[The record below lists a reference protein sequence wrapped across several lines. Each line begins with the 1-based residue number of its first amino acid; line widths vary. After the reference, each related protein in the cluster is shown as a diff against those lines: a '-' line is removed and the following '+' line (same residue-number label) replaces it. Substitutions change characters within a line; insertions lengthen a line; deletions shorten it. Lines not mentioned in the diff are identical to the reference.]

1 LRPLS
6 FAIGL
11 LLIASSTLAQDSRVE
26 SITELQAEKATRLEP
41 YAPNRAEVILAQV
54 QNALSRAPNGFYPYF
69 DSVYS
74 GGGFTLG
81 AGYRRYLGDRL
92 TGNIQGLY
100 SVKNYK
106 LIELALQ
113 PPRPHSGRL
122 DFRVVTG
129 WRDATQVSYY
139 GLGIQSPD
147 SRSAFGM
154 QQGYAGGDLSFRP
167 YRWTILGGS
176 ATYEAFALGDGSGSA
191 PDVDDT
197 FTTVTAPGLGDSPDY
212 LHTMASA
219 GIDTRASPGYARR
232 GGLYEIAYHRF
243 DDRRD
248 TYSFDRLD
256 AEIVQHFPIVRE
268 NWVLSLRGRLQS
280 TLSDTDAVPYF
291 LMPALGSGSTLRSY
305 GSWRF
310 RDRHALLFTGEWRWT
325 PSRLAMDAVIFYDAG
340 TVAERRD
347 GLRLDDMKSSIG
359 GGIRFH
365 TPVATPLRVEIA
377 GGGEGLRLVF
387 GATAA
392 F

>member
-1 LRPLS
+1 LRPLWL
-6 FAIGL
+6 AIGL
-11 LLIASSTLAQDSRVE
+11 LLTAASALAQDSRVE
-26 SITELQAEKATRLEP
+26 SIAELQAEKAARLAP
-41 YAPNRAEVILAQV
+41 YAPNRAELILSQV
-54 QNALSRAPNGFYPYF
+54 QNALTMAPNGFYPYF

-92 TGNIQGLY
+92 NWNVQGLY

-106 LIELALQ
+106 LIELALHS
-113 PPRPHSGRL
+113 PRPQSGRL

-139 GLGIQSPD
+139 GLGIESPD

-167 YRWTILGGS
+167 LRWTILTGG

-191 PDVDDT
+191 PDIDDT
-197 FTTVTAPGLGDSPDY
+197 FTGVTAPGLGDSPDF
-212 LHTMASA
+212 LHTMAA
-219 GIDTRASPGYARR
+219 AAIDTRASPGYARR
-232 GGLYEIAYHRF
+232 GGLYEIAYHRY
-243 DDRRD
+243 DDRGD
-248 TYSFDRLD
+248 LYSFDRFD
-256 AEIVQHFPIVRE
+256 AEIVQHMPIVRE

-310 RDRHALLFTGEWRWT
+310 RDRHALLFSGEWRWT
-325 PSRLAMDAVIFYDAG
+325 PNRLAMDAVIFYDVG
-340 TVAERRD
+340 TVADRRD

-359 GGIRFH
+359 GGLRFH

-377 GGGEGLRLVF
+377 GGGEGLKLVF
-387 GATAA
+387 GASAA